1 MSVTAKL
8 GIEADTILTP
18 LESPLGETSTLVR
31 PRFQINRNAQALT
44 VALAQNGPSAKTELY
59 ALEVQQRP
67 QSLVG
72 EGVS

>member
-1 MSVTAKL
+1 MSVTVRT
-8 GIEADTILTP
+8 GIEADTNYTP
-18 LESPLGETSTLVR
+18 PESPLGETSTLIR
-31 PRFQINRNAQALT
+31 PRFQINRNAQAVT
-44 VALAQNGPSAKTELY
+44 VALAQTGPSAKTELY